1 MSRRPRQPEAE
12 PVAEPVAVAVIGA
25 GASGVAAARAAAA
38 LTADARDAVR
48 AKVAGAGRTDEQQAR
63 VVLIGDARPGG
74 GARLVADGGALL
86 ACAIRGL
93 DWHATLAH
101 LRTVRLTVEDRCRV
115 AALRADGV
123 QFIAGRARLVG
134 DGLVAVEPTG
144 LTEAGRVPVLLRAE
158 RIVLATGDEVRLP
171 EITGLTETRYL
182 TASTVLGLAELP
194 PSMIVLGGGPQ
205 GCEFAQA
212 FAQFGVQV
220 TLVEAADRLLPSEH
234 PDVSALVTQALR
246 GVGVRVFTSSPAA
259 TVAPTL
265 DGGAWLGIGPG
276 GDVAAETLLL
286 ATGRKA
292 AVRGVDLPCAGVRM
306 TTSGWV
312 GVDDRLMTT
321 GRGVLAVGRVTGL
334 LPHGASDPVM
344 ARVAGANAVVRR
356 PRRRWTS
363 VGLPRV
369 VRTVPEVATV
379 GVGPAQAAAVP
390 GARVGAMP
398 LAGFDRALL
407 GDSQNGLVSLVGG
420 ASQVPR
426 GPVGLPCRGQA
437 AAALLG
443 ACIVGPQAGELAGLV
458 AVALRAG
465 LTVEQLA
472 EAPVSSRSW
481 SSVLQHAAAGFSATA

>member
-1 MSRRPRQPEAE
+1 
-12 PVAEPVAVAVIGA
+12 
-25 GASGVAAARAAAA
+25 
-38 LTADARDAVR
+38 
-48 AKVAGAGRTDEQQAR
+48 
-63 VVLIGDARPGG
+63 
-74 GARLVADGGALL
+74 
-86 ACAIRGL
+86 
-93 DWHATLAH
+93 
-101 LRTVRLTVEDRCRV
+101 V

-123 QFIAGRARLVG
+123 QFVAGRARLAG
-134 DGLVAVEPTG
+134 DGLVAVEPTR

-182 TASTVLGLAELP
+182 TASTVLGLAEPP

-312 GVDDRLMTT
+312 CVDDRLMTT

-344 ARVAGANAVVRR
+344 ARVVGANAVVRRPRRRWTSVVRR

-407 GDSQNGLVSLVGG
+407 GDSPNGLVSLVGG

-426 GPVGLPCRGQA
+426 GPVGLPGRGQA